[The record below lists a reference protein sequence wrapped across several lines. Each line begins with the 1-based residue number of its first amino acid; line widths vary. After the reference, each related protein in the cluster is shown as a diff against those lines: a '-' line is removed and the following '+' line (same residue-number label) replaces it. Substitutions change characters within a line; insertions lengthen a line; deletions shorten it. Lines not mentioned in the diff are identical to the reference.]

1 MEALVQH
8 GTDLAVELALLAV
21 AAVLGAVAPRLFRLK
36 HRGMQFA
43 LSGVSGVMIGLAC
56 FHLLPHAIEELGGKG
71 PSWMA
76 GVEAAMIAAVVGF
89 CAMFLLERFLCFHHH
104 EEPEGEEAAHDCGH
118 GHSDA
123 RGHAHALAGSHSH
136 AHDHAHAMAA
146 VGAFGGLAVHG
157 LLEGVALGAAVA
169 AEAPSVRLAGVG
181 TFLAIVLHKP
191 FDSLTI
197 AALMAR
203 AGASQGRIV
212 GVALLLFLAI
222 PVGVAVFAF
231 GLSGLGD
238 MTGLVLAGAGGMFLC
253 IATSDLLPELQFH
266 SHDRVG
272 LSVALLA
279 GIAVALGIAR
289 LEHATHDHGVHGHGA
304 HEHGAD
310 EHGADGHATQEDEA
324 HTSPT
329 QARFD
334 P

>member
-1 MEALVQH
+1 MNSLSPHAS
-8 GTDLAVELALLAV
+8 DLGIELALLAF

-118 GHSDA
+118 GHGHS
-123 RGHAHALAGSHSH
+123 HAHALARS
-136 AHDHAHAMAA
+136 HDHAHAMAA

-169 AEAPSVRLAGVG
+169 AEAPGVRLAGVG

-203 AGASQGRIV
+203 AGASQARIV

-238 MTGLVLAGAGGMFLC
+238 MTGLVLAFAGGMFLC

-279 GIAVALGIAR
+279 GIALALGIAR
-289 LEHATHDHGVHGHGA
+289 LEHATHEHAA
-304 HEHGAD
+304 HEHGAGEHPAHDHATD
-310 EHGADGHATQEDEA
+310 EHGAHTSATQA
-324 HTSPT
+324 KI
-329 QARFD
+329 D

>member
-1 MEALVQH
+1 V
-8 GTDLAVELALLAV
+8 LLAV

-76 GVEAAMIAAVVGF
+76 GVESAMIAAVVGF
-89 CAMFLLERFLCFHHH
+89 CAMFLLERFFCFHHH
-104 EEPEGEEAAHDCGH
+104 EEPESGEAAHDCGH
-118 GHSDA
+118 EHGHEH
-123 RGHAHALAGSHSH
+123 GHGCDHSHSQSPSH
-136 AHDHAHAMAA
+136 AHSMAA
-146 VGAFGGLAVHG
+146 VGAFGGLAIHG

-169 AEAPSVRLAGVG
+169 AEAPGVRLAGVG

-203 AGASQGRIV
+203 VGASQAKIV
-212 GVALLLFLAI
+212 GVALLLFLTI

-238 MTGLVLAGAGGMFLC
+238 MTGLVLAFAAGMFLC

-279 GIAVALGIAR
+279 GIAIAFGIAR
-289 LEHATHDHGVHGHGA
+289 LEHATHEHGSAVEPAEHGHWHPHA
-304 HEHGAD
+304 H
-310 EHGADGHATQEDEA
+310 
-324 HTSPT
+324 
-329 QARFD
+329 
-334 P
+334 